1 VNNNDENKISKVEYF
16 ELREKRLKLVY
27 KILYV
32 VVAIWIAILLSISQN
47 VLESTAIPVYA
58 FMLSASS
65 MIILQIVKYAM
76 MEFRCMKII
85 GRINDKLIEQ
95 TEARY
100 ENIWI
105 SSSLIL
111 SFCGIEIIPHLFFAQ
126 NLDIGVFMIVFSV
139 AILYF
144 GVISIVKMFK
154 IDFEDKSIKILD
166 LIDIIVGCIATYS
179 LCSVICLLT
188 SMANLT

>member
-1 VNNNDENKISKVEYF
+1 MNNNDENKLSKVEYF
-16 ELREKRLKLVY
+16 DLREKRLKLVY

-32 VVAIWIAILLSISQN
+32 VAAIWIAILLSISQSA
-47 VLESTAIPVYA
+47 LESTAIPVYA
-58 FMLSASS
+58 FMLSVSS

-76 MEFRCMKII
+76 MEFRCMKIV

-100 ENIWI
+100 ENIWS

-111 SFCGIEIIPHLFFAQ
+111 SFCGIEIIPHLIFAQ
-126 NLDIGVFMIVFSV
+126 HLDIGVFMVVFSV

-144 GVISIVKMFK
+144 LVISMIKMFK
-154 IDFEDKSIKILD
+154 TNFKDKTVKVLD
-166 LIDIIVGCIATYS
+166 LIDVIVGCIATYS

-188 SMANLT
+188 GIANLT